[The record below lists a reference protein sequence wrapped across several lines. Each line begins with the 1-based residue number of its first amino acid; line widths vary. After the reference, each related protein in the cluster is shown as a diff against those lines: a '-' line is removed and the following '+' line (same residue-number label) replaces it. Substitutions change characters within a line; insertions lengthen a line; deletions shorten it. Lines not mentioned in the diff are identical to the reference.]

1 MSFMPF
7 VIVLSVLAVVVLA
20 LLVYRRQL
28 TSWEDDTLHIGD
40 GEVEIAHQQEIL
52 ARKLARVDLLG
63 KILTAIVVIGALVLG
78 AIYVYINQIAIEGV
92 KMG

>member
-1 MSFMPF
+1 MSFVPF

-20 LLVYRRQL
+20 LLAYRRKL
-28 TSWEDDTLHIGD
+28 TSWEDDTIHIGD
-40 GEVEIAHQQEIL
+40 GEVEITHQQELL
-52 ARKLARVDLLG
+52 AQKLARIDLVG
-63 KILTAIVVIGALVLG
+63 KILTVIVVIGALVLG